1 MTIRFD
7 CQFCGKT
14 LKADDAKAGM
24 KVKCPSCEG
33 MLTIP
38 ELAATEDVEETDDR
52 SSGERKRTPT
62 VSSGR
67 KVPCPACDELISPR
81 ATVCPS
87 CGEDLYETKRY
98 RLASPMQRLYGFA
111 LDFIA
116 TMIFISPGILLLVAG
131 IIISGDNPQEP
142 ELLPI
147 LGMLGFAVGA
157 LVLLVVQVYLL
168 MQRSQSIGKYFAKI
182 QIMDYETDMPAGLV
196 RTFLLR
202 SVVNHLISRFCPGI
216 YFLVD
221 SLFVFSEE
229 HRCLHDLIAGTYV
242 ADISDA

>member
-38 ELAATEDVEETDDR
+38 ELTATEDVEEPEGR
-52 SSGERKRTPT
+52 SSGEPNRSPAG
-62 VSSGR
+62 SSGR
-67 KVPCPACDELISPR
+67 KVPCPACDELISPK

-87 CGEDLYETKRY
+87 CGEEFDGIKRN
-98 RLASPMQRLYGFA
+98 RLASPMQRLYGFI

-116 TMIFISPGILLLVAG
+116 AMIFLGPGILLTMVGLF
-131 IIISGDNPQEP
+131 ISGDNPSEP
-142 ELLPI
+142 QLLPI

-157 LVLLVVQVYLL
+157 LVLLVIQVYLL

-182 QIMDYETDMPAGLV
+182 QIMDYETDLPAGLV
-196 RTFLLR
+196 KTFLLR
-202 SVVNHLISRFCPGI
+202 SVVNHLIGRFCPGI

-221 SLFVFSEE
+221 SLFVFGEE
-229 HRCLHDLIAGTYV
+229 HRCLHDQIAGTYV
-242 ADISDA
+242 ADISEA